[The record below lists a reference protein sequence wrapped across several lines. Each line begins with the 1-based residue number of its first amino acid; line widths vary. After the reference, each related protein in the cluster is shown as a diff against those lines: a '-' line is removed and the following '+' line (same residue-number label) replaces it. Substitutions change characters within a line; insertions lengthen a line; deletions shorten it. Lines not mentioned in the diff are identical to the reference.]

1 MNQKLNFYQCIQLLS
16 ALAEKEIIQRDPE
29 NKNNILVYRSAGTEY
44 PEGFYSQNLLSTA
57 SELVDDEEGQVIW
70 SASWKKQLE
79 SLLISMQTHFGRGSV
94 CDAKLFRRTK
104 RCVFQMIGD
113 MKASDFGTQNFLT
126 HLLDDTII
134 LDTEMLDENTI
145 RLHMGHKTKYGEL
158 LVQKGDAVCGFY
170 HKNKENGKGVSA
182 TMDISLH
189 EDLHKNAVMADIF
202 CLQAG
207 RFQIE
212 SFIQADEYGANFSS
226 ERIWANDEKEPSL
239 TPMPQL
245 FVDGQFSKGFY
256 NFVSGHRWR
265 SKKSNAD
272 MLL

>member
-1 MNQKLNFYQCIQLLS
+1 MRILNQIIWKQCDTS
-16 ALAEKEIIQRDPE
+16 EKEVCVMQNYSDEQRDAFF
-29 NKNNILVYRSAGTEY
+29 K
-44 PEGFYSQNLLSTA
+44 
-57 SELVDDEEGQVIW
+57 
-70 SASWKKQLE
+70 
-79 SLLISMQTHFGRGSV
+79 
-94 CDAKLFRRTK
+94 
-104 RCVFQMIGD
+104 MIDD
-113 MKASDFGTQNFLT
+113 MKASDFGVQHFLT

-189 EDLHKNAVMADIF
+189 EDLHKNAVIADIF

-212 SFIQADEYGANFSS
+212 SFIQADEYGANFSL
-226 ERIWANDEKEPSL
+226 ERIWANDEKEPRL
-239 TPMPQL
+239 TSMPQL

-256 NFVSGHRWR
+256 NFVRDIVGEVR
-265 SKKSNAD
+265 KAMEICFCD
-272 MLL
+272 GDYDEMECDDDI

>member
-1 MNQKLNFYQCIQLLS
+1 MQNYS
-16 ALAEKEIIQRDPE
+16 DEQRDAFF
-29 NKNNILVYRSAGTEY
+29 K
-44 PEGFYSQNLLSTA
+44 
-57 SELVDDEEGQVIW
+57 
-70 SASWKKQLE
+70 
-79 SLLISMQTHFGRGSV
+79 
-94 CDAKLFRRTK
+94 
-104 RCVFQMIGD
+104 MIGD

-126 HLLDDTII
+126 HSLDDTII
-134 LDTEMLDENTI
+134 LDTEMLDENSI

-212 SFIQADEYGANFSS
+212 SFIQADEYGANFSL

-239 TPMPQL
+239 TSMPQL

-256 NFVSGHRWR
+256 NFVRDIVGISDGTSIFSRR
-265 SKKSNAD
+265 
-272 MLL
+272 

>member
-1 MNQKLNFYQCIQLLS
+1 MQNYS
-16 ALAEKEIIQRDPE
+16 DEQRDAFF
-29 NKNNILVYRSAGTEY
+29 K
-44 PEGFYSQNLLSTA
+44 
-57 SELVDDEEGQVIW
+57 
-70 SASWKKQLE
+70 
-79 SLLISMQTHFGRGSV
+79 
-94 CDAKLFRRTK
+94 
-104 RCVFQMIGD
+104 MIGD

-126 HLLDDTII
+126 HSLDDTII

-182 TMDISLH
+182 TMDISLY

-212 SFIQADEYGANFSS
+212 SFIQADEYGANFSL
-226 ERIWANDEKEPSL
+226 ERIWANDEKEPRL
-239 TPMPQL
+239 TSMPQL

-256 NFVSGHRWR
+256 NFVRNIVGEVR
-265 SKKSNAD
+265 KAMEICFCD
-272 MLL
+272 GDYDEMECDDDI

>member
-1 MNQKLNFYQCIQLLS
+1 MRILNQIIWKQCDTS
-16 ALAEKEIIQRDPE
+16 EKEVCVMQNYSDEQRDAFF
-29 NKNNILVYRSAGTEY
+29 K
-44 PEGFYSQNLLSTA
+44 
-57 SELVDDEEGQVIW
+57 
-70 SASWKKQLE
+70 
-79 SLLISMQTHFGRGSV
+79 
-94 CDAKLFRRTK
+94 
-104 RCVFQMIGD
+104 MIDD
-113 MKASDFGTQNFLT
+113 MKASDFGVQHFLT
-126 HLLDDTII
+126 HSLDDTMI

-207 RFQIE
+207 RFQIQ
-212 SFIQADEYGANFSS
+212 SFIQADEYGANFSMKY
-226 ERIWANDEKEPSL
+226 IWANDEKEPRL
-239 TPMPQL
+239 TSMPQL

-256 NFVSGHRWR
+256 NFVRNIVGEVR
-265 SKKSNAD
+265 KAMEICFCD
-272 MLL
+272 GDYDEMECDEMECDDDI